1 MATSDDSPLIC
12 PYLGFQTDVQTRFT
26 VPDDRHVCHQ
36 ANPGQV
42 IHPDYQSR
50 CCLTSEYRSCQGYT
64 AGWKHGLP
72 RAARYRGRQRL
83 ANEVQAVARIFAIVL
98 LAAAMVFVLYQAH
111 AASPGPVQTILV
123 IPVAPTSTATLTP
136 TVTATATSIPSQTP
150 TVQPGTPTP
159 GPLAETPFG
168 FDGQWLVHR
177 VAQGESLEMIAQRYG
192 TNVAVLRAINDFMT
206 VGLWA
211 DTSVVICVGCVDA
224 SGLPVVKPYWVEKD
238 TRLNDLAV
246 QYGMDPAILR
256 AWNGIEGDWVTAGR
270 WLVVAGE

>member
-1 MATSDDSPLIC
+1 M
-12 PYLGFQTDVQTRFT
+12 
-26 VPDDRHVCHQ
+26 
-36 ANPGQV
+36 
-42 IHPDYQSR
+42 
-50 CCLTSEYRSCQGYT
+50 
-64 AGWKHGLP
+64 
-72 RAARYRGRQRL
+72 
-83 ANEVQAVARIFAIVL
+83 
-98 LAAAMVFVLYQAH
+98 
-111 AASPGPVQTILV
+111 
-123 IPVAPTSTATLTP
+123 
-136 TVTATATSIPSQTP
+136 
-150 TVQPGTPTP
+150 
-159 GPLAETPFG
+159 
-168 FDGQWLVHR
+168 VHR

-256 AWNGIEGDWVTAGR
+256 AWNGIDGEWVTAGR

>member
-12 PYLGFQTDVQTRFT
+12 PYLGFQADVQTRFT

-36 ANPGQV
+36 ANPSRV
-42 IHPDYQSR
+42 IHPDYQGR

-72 RAARYRGRQRL
+72 RGARYHGRQRMTD
-83 ANEVQAVARIFAIVL
+83 ESHAIVRILAIAL
-98 LAAAMVFVLYQAH
+98 LAAAMIFVLYQAH
-111 AASPGPVQTILV
+111 AASPGPVQTIPV
-123 IPVAPTSTATLTP
+123 IPVVPTLTATLAP
-136 TVTATATSIPSQTP
+136 TGTATATSTPRKTP
-150 TVQPGTPTP
+150 TVLPGTSTP

-168 FDGQWLVHR
+168 FYGQWLVHQ
-177 VAQGESLEMIAQRYG
+177 VVQGESLEMIAQRYG
-192 TNVAVLRAINDFMT
+192 TSVSVLRAINDFLT

-224 SGLPVVKPYWVEKD
+224 SGLPVVKPYWVAKD
-238 TRLNDLAV
+238 IRVSDLAA
-246 QYGMDPAILR
+246 QYGMDPDVLR
-256 AWNGIEGDWVTAGR
+256 TWNGIEDDWVTADR